1 MGSAW
6 RGSGQD
12 ISQESQGG
20 VGRSGAKEIFTLV
33 NLGQS
38 YTRIL
43 IEFYQKKN
51 CKIPHFL
58 PILSNVAVC
67 CCKLTQFTS
76 IMSHAV
82 LRESRKTV
90 RGGRVLLHM
99 WGSQR
104 EEQYQIIQES
114 LHSTKI
120 APRIFTTWTWS
131 QSPPAPCWRESFKWT
146 SWNES
151 GLMFHAPVCL
161 GPVMGILISKVKN
174 GWVTVVIVERSDCLI
189 SKHWAGLVFMTSDPS
204 GETVNKIHPE
214 LVTGD
219 EQHNNSRA
227 QKQNYQQHQP
237 QWSGWHVL
245 TPIHRLPT

>member
-1 MGSAW
+1 MGLFVW
-6 RGSGQD
+6 RRKLVVIITRVGRG
-12 ISQESQGG
+12 GG
-20 VGRSGAKEIFTLV
+20 VSLKGEWAGYLTGESRRSRQVWCEGDLHTSKSGSVLYEDFDR
-33 NLGQS
+33 NLP
-38 YTRIL
+38 
-43 IEFYQKKN
+43 KKN

-82 LRESRKTV
+82 LRESSKTE
-90 RGGRVLLHM
+90 RGARVLLHM
-99 WGSQR
+99 WGRASQR

-151 GLMFHAPVCL
+151 GLMFHASVCL

-174 GWVTVVIVERSDCLI
+174 GWVTVV
-189 SKHWAGLVFMTSDPS
+189 M
-204 GETVNKIHPE
+204 GEE
-214 LVTGD
+214 LVS
-219 EQHNNSRA
+219 HF
-227 QKQNYQQHQP
+227 
-237 QWSGWHVL
+237 
-245 TPIHRLPT
+245 